1 MGADTSYEVRFD
13 RFAVVRRSRSIDARY
28 LRPYVFHRDAAAR
41 FPCARG
47 VAPRPCSR
55 PTLTSPRPASRLADA
70 DGAQPG
76 APQGETGLLPAK
88 HRLSRRL
95 TGGGRG
101 ASPPFPD
108 CSSRRR
114 KFPPPA
120 ARALTASPPLP
131 HQALLGQE
139 VVVTLG
145 DTSTRTGIVYN
156 VDPVNFSVALLKVRT
171 DRPTHKSKLPFHGTR
186 HYHGNRG
193 CRAKSSDCLP
203 V

>member
-1 MGADTSYEVRFD
+1 M
-13 RFAVVRRSRSIDARY
+13 
-28 LRPYVFHRDAAAR
+28 
-41 FPCARG
+41 
-47 VAPRPCSR
+47 
-55 PTLTSPRPASRLADA
+55 LTALNPAHLKVRPASYPRNIASPAASQAAAAERRLLSPIA
-70 DGAQPG
+70 
-76 APQGETGLLPAK
+76 LPAAENF
-88 HRLSRRL
+88 HRL
-95 TGGGRG
+95 
-101 ASPPFPD
+101 PP
-108 CSSRRR
+108 
-114 KFPPPA
+114 
-120 ARALTASPPLP
+120 RALTASPPLP

>member
-1 MGADTSYEVRFD
+1 MGVRTAHGTNPSATSGPSGAMGADTSYE
-13 RFAVVRRSRSIDARY
+13 
-28 LRPYVFHRDAAAR
+28 
-41 FPCARG
+41 
-47 VAPRPCSR
+47 
-55 PTLTSPRPASRLADA
+55 TLTALNPAHL
-70 DGAQPG
+70 
-76 APQGETGLLPAK
+76 K
-88 HRLSRRL
+88 
-95 TGGGRG
+95 
-101 ASPPFPD
+101 
-108 CSSRRR
+108 
-114 KFPPPA
+114 
-120 ARALTASPPLP
+120 
-131 HQALLGQE
+131 ALLGQE